1 MTTMVI
7 MFLVLLAALM
17 LVGAPIFIALAGSV
31 MAAMGSFSHIP
42 LAIVVERLFAGLDK
56 FPLMA
61 IPFFILTGSL
71 MSAGGLSRR
80 IIGFANLLVGRFT
93 GGMGMTAVSSSM
105 FFGAI
110 SGSSPATVVAVGSL
124 MYPAMCKE
132 GYSRR
137 FSIGLLVASGSLGI
151 IIPPSVVMIVYAAV
165 TGVSVGALF
174 MAGVGAG
181 LLYAACLLPYCWYRA
196 KKDGVKPTTPPT
208 WREVF
213 TGLKEASWGLG
224 VPVVVLG
231 GIYLGIF
238 TPTEAA
244 AVSVIYALLVS
255 ALIYREKSLKAL
267 FYSMVEAATTTAQVM
282 IILASASV
290 LAWFLTSNGLAT
302 ALAGAILSLSENPY
316 HIFLLINVTVLIA
329 GMFLDAS
336 SIMVILAPLFY
347 TVGLRIGIDPVHLG
361 AVLTVNGAIGMF
373 TPPFGLNLFVAGTLK
388 GVDYVQAVRGAL
400 PFIAIALFA
409 LILLTYVPAISMWL
423 PQAVYG

>member
-1 MTTMVI
+1 MVI
-7 MFLVLLAALM
+7 TFLALLAALM

-31 MAAMGSFSHIP
+31 MATMSSFSHIP

-71 MSAGGLSRR
+71 MSAGGLSQR
-80 IIGFANLLVGRFT
+80 IIRFANLLVGRFT

-124 MYPAMCKE
+124 LYPAMRKE
-132 GYSRR
+132 GYSGP
-137 FSIGLLVASGSLGI
+137 FSIGLLVSSGSLGI

-196 KKDGVKPTTPPT
+196 KKDGVAPMDPPS
-208 WREVF
+208 WREVLA
-213 TGLKEASWGLG
+213 GLKDASWGLG

-244 AVSVIYALLVS
+244 AVSVVYALLVA
-255 ALIYREKSLKAL
+255 ALIYREKSVKEL
-267 FYSMVEAATTTAQVM
+267 FQSMVDAATTTAQVM
-282 IILASASV
+282 IILAAASV

-302 ALAGAILSLSENPY
+302 QLANTILSLSENPY

-336 SIMVILAPLFY
+336 SIMVILGPLFY
-347 TVGLRIGIDPVHLG
+347 AVGTRIGIDPVHLG

-373 TPPFGLNLFVAGTLK
+373 TPPFGLNLFVAGTLE
-388 GVDYVQAVRGAL
+388 GVDYMQTVRGAL
-400 PFIAIALFA
+400 PFIGLALIAL
-409 LILLTYVPAISMWL
+409 LLLTYLPAVSMWL
-423 PQAVYG
+423 PNMVYGG